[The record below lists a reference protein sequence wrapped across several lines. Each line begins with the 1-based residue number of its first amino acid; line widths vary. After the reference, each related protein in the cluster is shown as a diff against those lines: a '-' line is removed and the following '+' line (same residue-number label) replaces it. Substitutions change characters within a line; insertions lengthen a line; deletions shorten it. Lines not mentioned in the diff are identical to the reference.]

1 MFIIFDDDRPS
12 DSPFVERVWRCH
24 SEGSGHFLAVAS
36 SHWEMVVTRLQG
48 EIAITIH
55 GPEMRA
61 REVFCPPEG
70 EWYAIRFKPGTYM
83 PKLPVA
89 HIMNGQDVDLPQLSS
104 RSFGLEG
111 SAWEYPSFDNAEVF
125 VARLAKA
132 GIIERDPAVGRR
144 CKAIGMRFRCDR
156 RNAISFRRP
165 A

>member
-1 MFIIFDDDRPS
+1 
-12 DSPFVERVWRCH
+12 
-24 SEGSGHFLAVAS
+24 
-36 SHWEMVVTRLQG
+36 MVVTRVQG

-111 SAWEYPSFDNAEVF
+111 SAWEYP
-125 VARLAKA
+125 
-132 GIIERDPAVGRR
+132 IERARYATNLLRR
-144 CKAIGMRFRCDR
+144 GVSITDTA
-156 RNAISFRRP
+156 
-165 A
+165 